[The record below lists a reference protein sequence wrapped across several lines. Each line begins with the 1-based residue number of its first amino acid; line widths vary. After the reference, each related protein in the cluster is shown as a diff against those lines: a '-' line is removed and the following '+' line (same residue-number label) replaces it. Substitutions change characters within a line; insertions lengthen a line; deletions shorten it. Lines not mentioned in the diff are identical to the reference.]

1 MKNLGIILSSISNK
15 EILFY
20 FFSHNYINNIISN
33 LLNDIPIT
41 DIDYLSYYINFL
53 RTISLKLNLETLNL
67 FFNKNLNSFPLLDN
81 SLILF
86 NHPDVM
92 IQNVSRTIFLSIIK
106 FSYPPLIEYI
116 CSLPQIII
124 FIQMQFK
131 FNNMIYSLFQLKNN
145 QNINEDIS
153 DNIKDFIDEISGEIL
168 FIQDILSVGNKKI
181 NFILI
186 NSVFYI
192 VFFNNLF
199 KNLICN
205 FQRNITL
212 YIIYLFLKNIK
223 DEYFLN
229 ILIFLLFNEYTHFEL
244 KKILDEKL
252 EYTAEYFVYNKNI
265 KVPFDEY
272 LKFNFNENLFNSTG
286 FFIANSNKYK
296 EIKIILDNLQDFKY
310 IEDKKL
316 IFEITMMQIGKYFK
330 DKNNI
335 FDNIMNFHKFI
346 SDVTGINSGFFDKNN
361 NSICI
366 LSSKYF
372 ENLNWNIVNPVRK
385 NLINL
390 MYNVTEKNNTILN
403 YLFLLNYI
411 INLDN
416 ISINLKTIL
425 KIYSPYQKKKKE
437 VFFDINSMYF
447 YEDEI
452 KNENNSP
459 YPIIYDYSNNSND
472 NNKNYNVNDSGVPP
486 ELFIINQVFQ
496 FDFSNSFFEKKYP
509 LDKIDNLTYD
519 SNLIQSLLFK
529 IQNLNDFMPILSYK
543 LIFSII
549 EKLIINPNGDSII
562 EQSHLNAINNTYINI
577 INSILYKK
585 KKNKNFNNEL
595 FRNAFNLFENAFN
608 YHKLNIEEILNHIL
622 QEPYFLY
629 YTNHIKIPK
638 IMKYPNK
645 EIDNFECLLF
655 KFLCLYDLINQIYNK
670 GKNKSLKYSKFPLS
684 FSEQEINVN
693 SIINLF
699 KLKVDAF
706 QTEFKTR
713 KYEKPNLYSL
723 FIYTNYLYFAEN
735 LNDNSNS
742 IVKYKFPLSQ
752 ILIAEDTR
760 EPRQLILFINENT
773 IFLEFKSPEKTK
785 EIKLILQNANNNILL
800 SEYSLLESYFSQIKV
815 EFMKFINFNKK

>member
-153 DNIKDFIDEISGEIL
+153 DNIKDFIDEITGEIL

-186 NSVFYI
+186 NSIFYI

-229 ILIFLLFNEYTHFEL
+229 ILIVLLFNEYTHFEL
-244 KKILDEKL
+244 NKLLDEKL
-252 EYTAEYFVYNKNI
+252 QYTAEYFVYNKNI

-296 EIKIILDNLQDFKY
+296 EIKIIF
-310 IEDKKL
+310 
-316 IFEITMMQIGKYFK
+316 
-330 DKNNI
+330 
-335 FDNIMNFHKFI
+335 
-346 SDVTGINSGFFDKNN
+346 
-361 NSICI
+361 
-366 LSSKYF
+366 
-372 ENLNWNIVNPVRK
+372 
-385 NLINL
+385 
-390 MYNVTEKNNTILN
+390 
-403 YLFLLNYI
+403 
-411 INLDN
+411 
-416 ISINLKTIL
+416 
-425 KIYSPYQKKKKE
+425 
-437 VFFDINSMYF
+437 
-447 YEDEI
+447 
-452 KNENNSP
+452 
-459 YPIIYDYSNNSND
+459 
-472 NNKNYNVNDSGVPP
+472 
-486 ELFIINQVFQ
+486 
-496 FDFSNSFFEKKYP
+496 
-509 LDKIDNLTYD
+509 
-519 SNLIQSLLFK
+519 
-529 IQNLNDFMPILSYK
+529 
-543 LIFSII
+543 
-549 EKLIINPNGDSII
+549 LII
-562 EQSHLNAINNTYINI
+562 
-577 INSILYKK
+577 
-585 KKNKNFNNEL
+585 
-595 FRNAFNLFENAFN
+595 
-608 YHKLNIEEILNHIL
+608 
-622 QEPYFLY
+622 
-629 YTNHIKIPK
+629 
-638 IMKYPNK
+638 
-645 EIDNFECLLF
+645 
-655 KFLCLYDLINQIYNK
+655 
-670 GKNKSLKYSKFPLS
+670 
-684 FSEQEINVN
+684 
-693 SIINLF
+693 
-699 KLKVDAF
+699 
-706 QTEFKTR
+706 
-713 KYEKPNLYSL
+713 
-723 FIYTNYLYFAEN
+723 
-735 LNDNSNS
+735 
-742 IVKYKFPLSQ
+742 
-752 ILIAEDTR
+752 
-760 EPRQLILFINENT
+760 
-773 IFLEFKSPEKTK
+773 
-785 EIKLILQNANNNILL
+785 
-800 SEYSLLESYFSQIKV
+800 
-815 EFMKFINFNKK
+815 